1 MKLPFSRVQIKLPW
15 GIDPH
20 HQIFGVGV
28 DWSLFILPTLLSFLG
43 IVFIFSVTYSQKP
56 FLMISQI
63 IYFIIGLAIAILL
76 TFFDYRNLR
85 GLAPILYGI
94 LIVLLIAVLFLGSHA
109 FGAARWIDLKIFQL
123 QPSEIGKVIILLF
136 LARIFAEAKD
146 FNYKKILLIIGAVL
160 VPMILILMQP
170 DFGTAMVFF
179 VTLLILLFF
188 SNIKKI
194 ILLAVIAGLILAAP
208 VGWHFLKTYQKERI
222 YTFINPSNDPYGSG
236 YNVAQAK
243 ITVGSGGLWGKGIGK
258 GSQIQLNFLPVAHTD
273 FIFASAAEAIG
284 FVGSTALILLL
295 IFLVTRMI
303 NVARKSKDLFGY
315 YFALGWGLILLFQIF
330 VNVGMNMG
338 IMPVTGIPLPFV
350 SSGGTS
356 MFTNM
361 AAIGI
366 LQSIYLRHRKISF

>member
-1 MKLPFSRVQIKLPW
+1 MKLPRIKLPW
-15 GIDPH
+15 GI
-20 HQIFGVGV
+20 

-56 FLMISQI
+56 LLMISQI
-63 IYFIIGLAIAILL
+63 IYFIIGLVIALL
-76 TFFDYRNLR
+76 LAFFDYRNLR

-136 LARIFAEAKD
+136 LARIFAETKD
-146 FNYKKILLIIGAVL
+146 FDFKKILLIVGIVL

-179 VTLLILLFF
+179 AALLILLFF
-188 SNIKKI
+188 SNVKKI

-208 VGWHFLKTYQKERI
+208 VGWHFLKTYQKDRI
-222 YTFINPSNDPYGSG
+222 YTFINPSKDPYGSG

-273 FIFASAAEAIG
+273 FIFASAAESIG
-284 FVGSTALILLL
+284 FVGSTGLILLL

-303 NVARKSKDLFGY
+303 NVARASKDLFGY
-315 YFALGWGLILLFQIF
+315 YFAIGWGLTLLFQMFI
-330 VNVGMNMG
+330 NIGMNMG
-338 IMPVTGIPLPFV
+338 LVPVTGIPLPFV